1 MPAEYEVRPS
11 LRRAKFSMLVCI
23 VFLVLVIYLWRTFVP
38 TASWWIVLVGV
49 LPFLAPLFGWLDAS
63 RTSLTV
69 SDGLVRYKHGFVNQT
84 TRALELRKLQDV
96 RVERSLVQ
104 RMWGIGTLIL
114 ETAGETGRIVLA
126 DIDGPQKVADH
137 ILNASRNEGRA

>member
-1 MPAEYEVRPS
+1 MPAEFEVRPS

-104 RMWGIGTLIL
+104 RMWGIGTSDLWRQPAKRDASSWP
-114 ETAGETGRIVLA
+114 TSTGRRRW
-126 DIDGPQKVADH
+126 PTT
-137 ILNASRNEGRA
+137 S